1 LIFSK
6 KTKTTTAAA
15 PSARLL
21 FWLGL
26 GFAARKLPG
35 KSVVWAKK
43 SAKSAW
49 AKATA
54 DKKQT
59 ARSLAWAA
67 LALATL
73 IAGPWATGFG
83 LGRAEQATFFSGGDS
98 VWSRHPQWVGRLLS
112 SHEALWAAY
121 PAGESATVKTDLLG
135 ASVGAGAPAAEKGAA
150 GARADAM
157 PAQLGLMC
165 DNGSVVQIVR
175 DQLIEEASLAEGE
188 RSRQMMTADFNAL
201 TRRIEASRGLS
212 HEELN
217 QAFDQI
223 TARVDARRA
232 ANAKRTQAMLE
243 NPAPAIDVK
252 VVERVE
258 CERPSLGYWPKDMKQ
273 TALSVISR
281 NGFNSPM
288 MSVARF
294 GAVSGERLRALAMD
308 PGHSAAWAAD
318 MGAKLGVKQQR
329 WLAAA
334 AHDLAEE
341 SGGGSATELWVGGIW
356 VWVRLLF
363 VAAVLFLAAAI
374 ARWTAKKAPGW
385 GQKIA
390 AETKRLAE
398 ALSEKAT
405 EWRELARAGRLDW
418 GHAWRE
424 GKAMAKIGAQKA
436 RKALSWKRAPVWVA
450 LLAVVP
456 AAIGGAAREASLR
469 ITFDHPGF
477 AARHTTVYLQI
488 KEAAGT
494 PLRNWALDKAEAFE
508 PNTLVVA
515 CQNDQAATQARARA
529 WSDLHAG
536 EKVSTDDGEWV
547 LVSKAMR
554 KEWVSPAMDR
564 ATAARTL
571 CVKPSLSRE
580 RPNAWSTLGAYTRG
594 RLGPAMS
601 LAGLVRSPAAVAAW
615 VAQLQRPAADGAA
628 GLSDREAQAFKAAFE
643 AERMEFADWSLASIG
658 KLWFCGFMQ
667 LCALWFWI
675 AVPLALAFLL
685 FLAFRSMA
693 ASAKSMRRSM
703 IQLGA
708 AEAFARHEAK
718 ALSQAAA
725 TASVAVAGAP
735 ALQSTPQGKEARSPA
750 RARRL

>member
-26 GFAARKLPG
+26 GFAARKVPG
-35 KSVVWAKK
+35 KSVAWAKK

-83 LGRAEQATFFSGGDS
+83 LGRAEQATFFSGADS

-112 SHEALWAAY
+112 THEALWATY
-121 PAGESATVKTDLLG
+121 PAGSGSTAN
-135 ASVGAGAPAAEKGAA
+135 AP
-150 GARADAM
+150 
-157 PAQLGLMC
+157 QLGLTC
-165 DNGSVVQIVR
+165 NNGSVVQTVR
-175 DQLIEEASLAEGE
+175 DQLIEEASLAENE
-188 RSRQMMTADFNAL
+188 RSNQMMTEDFGAL
-201 TRRIEASRGLS
+201 TRRIQASRGLS
-212 HEELN
+212 HEELGR
-217 QAFDQI
+217 AFDRI
-223 TARVDARRA
+223 TDRVDARRA
-232 ANAKRTQAMLE
+232 ANAKATQAMFE
-243 NPAPAIDVK
+243 NPTPAIDAK
-252 VVERVE
+252 TIESVE
-258 CERPSLGYWPKDMKQ
+258 CERPSLGYWPKNMKPMQ
-273 TALSVISR
+273 LDVVSR
-281 NGFNSPM
+281 NSFNSPM

-308 PGHSAAWAAD
+308 PGHSAAWAAG
-318 MGAKLGVKQQR
+318 MGAKLGAKQQR

-334 AHDLAEE
+334 AHDLAKE

-356 VWVRLLF
+356 FWARLLF

-385 GQKIA
+385 GQKIT

-398 ALSEKAT
+398 AMSEKAT

-424 GKAMAKIGAQKA
+424 GKAIAKIGAQKA

-456 AAIGGAAREASLR
+456 VAIGGAAREASLR
-469 ITFDHPGF
+469 ITFDHPEF

-554 KEWVSPAMDR
+554 KQWVSPAMDR
-564 ATAARTL
+564 ATAARAL

-580 RPNAWSTLGAYTRG
+580 RANAWSMLGAYTRG

-628 GLSDREAQAFKAAFE
+628 GLSDREAQAFKSAFE
-643 AERMEFADWSLASIG
+643 AERVEFADWSPASIG

-675 AVPLALAFLL
+675 AVPLAIAFVL
-685 FLAFRSMA
+685 FLAFRSIA

-718 ALSQAAA
+718 AIKQIIEVKDSKKMELNTGEGRRQ
-725 TASVAVAGAP
+725 
-735 ALQSTPQGKEARSPA
+735 
-750 RARRL
+750 RRL